1 MKKKTFTV
9 QNSVPIF
16 TILRGRLGKD
26 PRLCSERRDWSP
38 LKIWVNIA
46 GKRKILEFLGGGW
59 RQPTTIPIC
68 YVFRVVFFPVSVK
81 VVFWHM
87 QSRKLAYSKGNWGI
101 HFPVHIY
108 TCASSDGVRNSKII
122 AAIWAIASTLHI
134 GSFHEFY
141 HQSKLKYAK
150 PKCQE
155 KGVFSS
161 KLKFTDSILQS

>member
-1 MKKKTFTV
+1 MLSRKWLHHKEKFTV

-16 TILRGRLGKD
+16 TILRGRLGRD
-26 PRLCSERRDWSP
+26 PRLFSERR
-38 LKIWVNIA
+38 LKPIKNMGEYC
-46 GKRKILEFLGGGW
+46 GKKKNPGIFGGGW

-68 YVFRVVFFPVSVK
+68 YVVFFPVSVK

-122 AAIWAIASTLHI
+122 AAIWAIASTLHT
-134 GSFHEFY
+134 GSSHEFCY
-141 HQSKLKYAK
+141 QSKLKYTK
-150 PKCQE
+150 
-155 KGVFSS
+155 S
-161 KLKFTDSILQS
+161 LQIISLTQKV